1 MTTSE
6 AKCFLNM
13 PSSDSTYLSPADS
26 MNTLKRLKCCVIIP
40 CYDNAGT
47 VRDVTE
53 RALNFC
59 CDVIVVDDG
68 STDGPAAALQGLP
81 AKVVRHD
88 RNRGKGQ
95 ALKTGFRIAASLG
108 FERAIT
114 LDSDGQHYPED
125 IQAFA
130 AALDTHPGSMLVGC
144 RNLRH
149 ENMPGGNTFANRFS
163 NFWFKVQTGKRLSDT
178 QCGFRLYQLRK
189 LGSMA
194 LLTSRYE
201 AELELLVSQCWKGV
215 DIQEIPI
222 QVYYPPQSQ
231 RITHFRP
238 FRDFL
243 RITILNIFLCLFAL
257 IYGYP
262 RKLIN
267 GIIKK

>member
-1 MTTSE
+1 M
-6 AKCFLNM
+6 
-13 PSSDSTYLSPADS
+13 SPTDT
-26 MNTLKRLKCCVIIP
+26 MNILKRLKCCVIIP
-40 CYDNAGT
+40 CYDNVGT
-47 VRDVTE
+47 VRDVAE
-53 RALNFC
+53 RALKFC
-59 CDVIVVDDG
+59 YNVIVVDDG
-68 STDGPAAALQGLP
+68 STDGSASALQGISSR
-81 AKVVRHD
+81 VIMHD

-95 ALKTGFRIAASLG
+95 ALKTGLRAAASLG

-125 IQAFA
+125 IPAFA
-130 AALDTHPGSMLVGC
+130 AALDMHPDSMLVGC

-201 AELELLVSQCWKGV
+201 AELELLVFQCWKGV
-215 DIQEIPI
+215 YIQEIPI

-243 RITILNIFLCLFAL
+243 RITILNIVLCVLAIL
-257 IYGYP
+257 YGHP
-262 RKLIN
+262 RRLLAKARWHA
-267 GIIKK
+267 

>member
-1 MTTSE
+1 MTASE

-149 ENMPGGNTFANRFS
+149 
-163 NFWFKVQTGKRLSDT
+163 
-178 QCGFRLYQLRK
+178 QLRK

-201 AELELLVSQCWKGV
+201 AELELLVSQCWKGI

>member
-1 MTTSE
+1 
-6 AKCFLNM
+6 
-13 PSSDSTYLSPADS
+13 

-163 NFWFKVQTGKRLSDT
+163 NFWFKASASTSYASLAPWLCSRAVMKPNWNCWYPNAGKV
-178 QCGFRLYQLRK
+178 
-189 LGSMA
+189 
-194 LLTSRYE
+194 LTSRK
-201 AELELLVSQCWKGV
+201 S
-215 DIQEIPI
+215 
-222 QVYYPPQSQ
+222 
-231 RITHFRP
+231 P
-238 FRDFL
+238 FKS
-243 RITILNIFLCLFAL
+243 TIHPSPSASPTSAHSGTSCA
-257 IYGYP
+257 
-262 RKLIN
+262 
-267 GIIKK
+267 

>member
-1 MTTSE
+1 
-6 AKCFLNM
+6 
-13 PSSDSTYLSPADS
+13 
-26 MNTLKRLKCCVIIP
+26 
-40 CYDNAGT
+40 
-47 VRDVTE
+47 
-53 RALNFC
+53 
-59 CDVIVVDDG
+59 
-68 STDGPAAALQGLP
+68 
-81 AKVVRHD
+81 
-88 RNRGKGQ
+88 
-95 ALKTGFRIAASLG
+95 
-108 FERAIT
+108 
-114 LDSDGQHYPED
+114 
-125 IQAFA
+125 
-130 AALDTHPGSMLVGC
+130 
-144 RNLRH
+144 
-149 ENMPGGNTFANRFS
+149 MPGGNTFANRFS

-238 FRDFL
+238 FWDFL
-243 RITILNIFLCLFAL
+243 RITILNIVLCFLAL

-267 GIIKK
+267 GIIKTDRRH

>member
-1 MTTSE
+1 MTASE

-26 MNTLKRLKCCVIIP
+26 
-40 CYDNAGT
+40 
-47 VRDVTE
+47 RDVTE

-68 STDGPAAALQGLP
+68 SKDGSASALQGLP

-108 FERAIT
+108 IT

-201 AELELLVSQCWKGV
+201 AELELLVSQCWKGI

-243 RITILNIFLCLFAL
+243 RITILNIFLCFFAL

-267 GIIKK
+267 GIIKKMTVDINV